1 MGVRTTQGNERR
13 LLFSNYSAWKHRPP
27 LCHLDRSAAQWR
39 DLRFFRPVLTPSHTG
54 VTSGRVLP
62 VKKTSQHRYENPR
75 ASILT
80 GNAFGSGPFSA
91 DPLSSDRHFPDDA
104 PSEAQSYPCYI
115 RS

>member
-1 MGVRTTQGNERR
+1 LEM
-13 LLFSNYSAWKHRPP
+13 FF
-27 LCHLDRSAAQWR
+27 DRSAAQWR
-39 DLRFFRPVLTPSHTG
+39 DLRFFHPVLSPSHTG

-80 GNAFGSGPFSA
+80 INASGSGPFSA
-91 DPLSSDRHFPDDA
+91 DPHSCGRLHSPDDA
-104 PSEAQSYPCYI
+104 PSEAQSYPCHT